1 MIKEYYNFLKDY
13 LKLAEIK
20 TKYLIINIL
29 SAFFYKGFDLLLPLI
44 ASLIIKYL
52 TLGDVQMSYISLVI
66 FAITYLL
73 SDVAYYINYRVYGFN
88 VAHCYDKLTDKVM
101 NKLLNIDSNFT
112 RFIGKGRLMNS
123 INSDVISIGD
133 MNDRISEVLSGIIQI
148 LTVLVIVSIFNI
160 WLALVFIVFTF
171 SYILFRNYY
180 DRKINFY
187 HNKVVV
193 DDDKY
198 SNLLAQ
204 IISGLQEIKT
214 FNILEKLRNKLNIIQ
229 GKFNKDYGLKRKYF
243 MRRDNDVEFVVY
255 LFRFLL
261 YLLSL
266 ILIFRGKM
274 DISGLVL
281 IVAYH
286 ENLVSYISDLISST
300 CAIRETNTSVC
311 RINDILNYSSEEISF
326 GNIDINEI
334 YGVIE
339 FKNVSLNIRN
349 NQILKDINLKIKHNE
364 ILAIVGEPGSGK
376 TMLFNLLLRLY
387 KPSKGKVLLDNI
399 DIFDYTKDIYTK
411 NVSVANQKPFIF
423 NLSIKENLNFVDT
436 NIKNQIEACK
446 LAGIHDFIA
455 TLPKGYN
462 TVLRENGS
470 NISGGQKQMI
480 SIARTILSD
489 AEVLLLD
496 DITTSLD
503 PDTAKLVPKLIKK
516 LKKERTIIMITKKP
530 DLMKEA
536 DRIVVLDHGK
546 IKDVGTH
553 KELLGRSLIYQM
565 LQARKSPSKI
575 GVFDNA

>member
-1 MIKEYYNFLKDY
+1 MIKEYYDFLKDY

-29 SAFFYKGFDLLLPLI
+29 SAFFYKAFDLLLPLI
-44 ASLIIKYL
+44 ASLIIKFL
-52 TLGDVQMSYISLVI
+52 TLGNVEMSYFSLAL
-66 FAITYLL
+66 FAIIYLL
-73 SDVAYYINYRVYGFN
+73 SDIAYYINYRVYGFN
-88 VAHCYDKLTDKVM
+88 VAYCYDKLTDKIM
-101 NKLLNIDSNFT
+101 NKLLNVDSNFT
-112 RFIGKGRLMNS
+112 RFIGKGRLINS

-133 MNDRISEVLSGIIQI
+133 MNDRISEVLSGVIQI

-214 FNILEKLRNKLNIIQ
+214 FNILEKLRNKLKIIQ
-229 GKFNKDYGLKRKYF
+229 RKFNKDYGIKRKYF

-281 IVAYH
+281 IIAYH

-334 YGVIE
+334 YGAIE

-349 NQILKDINLKIKHNE
+349 NQILKDINLKVKHNE
-364 ILAIVGEPGSGK
+364 VLAIVGEAGSGK

-387 KPSKGKVLLDNI
+387 KPSKGEIFLDNI
-399 DIFDYTKDIYTK
+399 NIFDYTKDVYTK

-423 NLSIKENLNFVDT
+423 NLSIKENLNFIDT
-436 NIKNQIEACK
+436 NIKNQVDACK

-462 TVLRENGS
+462 TILRENGS

-503 PDTAKLVPKLIKK
+503 PDTAKLVPSLIKK

-536 DRIVVLDHGK
+536 DRIVVLDHGR
-546 IKDVGTH
+546 IKDIGTH
-553 KELLGRSLIYQM
+553 KELLERSQIYQM
-565 LQARKSPSKI
+565 LQSRKSPSKI